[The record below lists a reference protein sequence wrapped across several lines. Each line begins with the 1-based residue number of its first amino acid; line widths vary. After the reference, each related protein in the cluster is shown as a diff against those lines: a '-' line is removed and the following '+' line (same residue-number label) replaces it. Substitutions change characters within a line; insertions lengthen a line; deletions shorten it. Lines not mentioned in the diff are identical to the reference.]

1 MCTSSKIF
9 DALIMKFTKKTKM
22 VIIFMAAT
30 SHQNNNTVLFY
41 AKVPKIQFGIFGNFV
56 IFTRT

>member
-1 MCTSSKIF
+1 
-9 DALIMKFTKKTKM
+9 
-22 VIIFMAAT
+22 MAAT

-41 AKVPKIQFGIFGNFV
+41 AKVPKIQLGIFGNFV